1 MNKIVLLNCYLG
13 KLPWYFDFFL
23 KSCET
28 NPTVDFIIFS
38 NDDKKRDVP
47 QNVKIVQFSL
57 EAFNILASQQLN
69 LDIKIT
75 NAYKICDFK
84 PAFGVIF
91 QDEISPYDFW
101 GVCDIDLVFGRIREF
116 MTQELLNDYDVI
128 SVKDSFPSGYF
139 LLFRNNTIVNHLFEK
154 SKDYKYIFSTN
165 DNYCFDECGGAYDE
179 VISGINILDV
189 PTETESIHH
198 VLVKEQN
205 NIRVHFDLFIIEGT
219 PGRIKWD
226 NGILSYKNE
235 YEVLLYHFSSYKN
248 NIFSGIKKWKK
259 IPDSY
264 YVDKYNI
271 RKYSSLGIPAKWTDD
286 LKPNFKNSLFKIDM
300 FWSGFLKTKPMRSL
314 EKGQYSYMNRYMFIG
329 KNAKE
334 QNYVYYENPEN
345 QFDLSRMIFHS
356 NYFFN
361 THTKQY
367 YKDEKNSF
375 SEVMLDGNLIK
386 YSKS

>member
-1 MNKIVLLNCYLG
+1 MNKIILLNCYLG

-28 NPTVDFIIFS
+28 NPSIDFVIFS
-38 NDDKKRDVP
+38 DDEEEREIPK
-47 QNVKIVQFSL
+47 NVKIIKFTL
-57 EAFNILASQQLN
+57 ADFNSLASQKLN
-69 LDIKIT
+69 LDIQISS
-75 NAYKICDFK
+75 AYKICDFK

-91 QDEISPYDFW
+91 QDQISGYDFW

-116 MTQELLNDYDVI
+116 MTEELLDNFDVI

-139 LLFRNNTIVNHLFEK
+139 LLFRNNSIVNYLFEK
-154 SKDYKYIFSTN
+154 SKDYKFIFTSN

-219 PGRIKWD
+219 PGKIKWD

-248 NIFSGIKKWKK
+248 NIFAVQKRWKK
-259 IPDSY
+259 IPKSY
-264 YVDKYNI
+264 YIDKYNV
-271 RKYSSLGIPAKWTDD
+271 RKSSNIFFAKWTDHIN
-286 LKPNFKNSLFKIDM
+286 PNFKNFLFKTDM
-300 FWSGFLKTKPMRSL
+300 FWSKKLNVTALRNL
-314 EKGQYSYMNRYMFIG
+314 EKGQYSYMNRTVFIG
-329 KNAKE
+329 KNAKQ
-334 QNYVYYENPEN
+334 QNYLCYENLEN
-345 QFDLSRMIFHS
+345 QFDLTQMIFHS
-356 NYFFN
+356 KYFFN
-361 THTKQY
+361 TQTKHY
-367 YKDEKNSF
+367 YRHEKNSF
-375 SEVMLDGNLIK
+375 SQVFLDGNLIK
-386 YSKS
+386 YSKL